1 MLITWAVMFVLGYF
15 YFEHID
21 QKHTKVR
28 DDLEA
33 TQTSVDQ
40 LSKKVQAGDP
50 AVNSELST
58 LKEELSRLTQQ
69 IDTHKQALGDYQ
81 DNRSLESSQRAVS
94 RVQAANLA
102 AQVMASRQRLAD
114 LKALDAQWQVQVATL
129 LSGEAGRRVVA
140 SPAQLELL
148 HGVLER
154 QRPTTDQIRM
164 WDTQVTELA
173 SPIELALAEA
183 QAVVALD
190 PNHPS
195 LLDDLAGTITEAAA
209 DWEQQQLL
217 LTAILNETA
226 SVAPADTT
234 LEEVLAERNSMAALN
249 AALEFTEEQNRQVA
263 AERDKTTQAILDAR
277 LEQERALREVE
288 LAAIAANANIE
299 KQQIEDAI
307 AEVKRQEAQRQAEL
321 KARIERETAEA
332 KFQQQLPEIRRYLT
346 PFITPGNKQLVKGKW
361 KYVEEKATLSLGG
374 IQAVGALEDTVTG
387 HQKFMFLAGG
397 NENDRPNGVFREY
410 IGGHV
415 HDPRDVVRAQNLL
428 KEFDDLLVE
437 KKMLE
442 P

>member
-1 MLITWAVMFVLGYF
+1 VLIYF
-15 YFEHID
+15 LYLYIN
-21 QKHTKVR
+21 QKHTEVR
-28 DDLEA
+28 DDLVA

-40 LSKKVQAGDP
+40 LSGKVQAGDP

-58 LKEELSRLTQQ
+58 LKEELARITQQ
-69 IDTHKQALGDYQ
+69 IDTYKQALGEYQ
-81 DNRSLESSQRAVS
+81 DNRSLEDSQRAVS

-102 AQVMASRQRLAD
+102 AQVMSSRQRLAD
-114 LKALDAQWQVQVATL
+114 LKALDAQWQVQLASL
-129 LSGEAGRRVVA
+129 LSGEPGRKVIA

-154 QRPTTDQIRM
+154 ERPTTDQIRL
-164 WDTQVTELA
+164 WETQVTELA
-173 SPIELALAEA
+173 NPIELALAEE
-183 QAVVALD
+183 QAVVAL
-190 PNHPS
+190 HPDHQS

-226 SVAPADTT
+226 SVSPADTT
-234 LEEVLAERNSMAALN
+234 LEEVLAERTSKAALN
-249 AALEFTEEQNRQVA
+249 AAIEFTEEQNRQIAV
-263 AERDKTTQAILDAR
+263 ERDKTAQAVLDAQ

-321 KARIERETAEA
+321 KARIQRETAEA

-361 KYVEEKATLSLGG
+361 KYVEEKSTLSLGG
-374 IQAVGALEDTVTG
+374 MQAVGALEDTVTG
-387 HQKFMFLAGG
+387 HQRFMFLAGG
-397 NENDRPNGVFREY
+397 NENDRPNGVFRDY

-428 KEFDDLLVE
+428 KEFGDLLVE